1 MSRNINV
8 FVSVLAVRAVRGALR
23 EPPLKASFEEQIVT

>member
-1 MSRNINV
+1 MSRKINV
-8 FVSVLAVRAVRGALR
+8 FVSVLAVRAAWSLR